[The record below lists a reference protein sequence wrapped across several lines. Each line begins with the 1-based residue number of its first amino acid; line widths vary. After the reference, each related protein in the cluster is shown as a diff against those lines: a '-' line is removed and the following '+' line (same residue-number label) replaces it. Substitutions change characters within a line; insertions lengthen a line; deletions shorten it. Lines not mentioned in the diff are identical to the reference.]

1 MKIRQH
7 FLGRQGYS
15 LAELLSGL
23 AVGTIILAVLSPTVF
38 SLLDHTFAGAKR
50 ADLTMEGRWAIDFI
64 TRDLTHAHA
73 PLLTPG
79 TTGSSL
85 SFTNPTGAI
94 TYSSVNNEICRQVG
108 SSTARPITDA
118 QRVTVSNATFTV
130 NANNSV
136 TVRLTVQGRAKDRNQ
151 TLWTS
156 EYVETVFPKN

>member
-1 MKIRQH
+1 MNIRQH
-7 FLGRQGYS
+7 FWGSQGY
-15 LAELLSGL
+15 LLVELLSGL

-50 ADLTMEGRWAIDFI
+50 TDLTMEGRWAIDFI

-73 PLLTPG
+73 PSLIPG
-79 TTGSSL
+79 TTGSAI

-94 TYSSVNNEICRQVG
+94 TYSIVNNEISRQVG
-108 SSTARPITDA
+108 NNTARPITDA
-118 QRVTVSNATFTV
+118 ERVTVSNTTFTV
-130 NANNSV
+130 NTNNSV
-136 TVRLTVQGRAKDRNQ
+136 TVRLTVQGRARDRNQ